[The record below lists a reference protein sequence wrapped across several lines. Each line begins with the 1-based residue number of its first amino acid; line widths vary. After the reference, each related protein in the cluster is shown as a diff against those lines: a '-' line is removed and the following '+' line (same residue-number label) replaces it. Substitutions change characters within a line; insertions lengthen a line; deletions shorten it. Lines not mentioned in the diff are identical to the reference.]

1 MKLNREIVM
10 MINKRTT
17 QYLLFLLSVTLTFCQ
32 PKNNQDNKK
41 SFERL
46 SGHLDSVNNI
56 WVCEDPQYFIN
67 SFEGQSLYA
76 SVMKLDAKGESVGI
90 GLINR
95 KGGIVVPLIYE
106 GVSLG
111 FGDGVCTVTKDDKL
125 GLVNE
130 EGIEIVAPTY
140 EYIDFEAVDGLL
152 RVGKNE
158 RYGMI
163 NLKGEVVIP
172 IIYKDVQGANEGMVA
187 VMIEKQQWGY
197 VNHKNEMIVKPE
209 FTYVD
214 KFENGKVILQKAD
227 GENYIVYKDGRVEKE
242 VK

>member
-1 MKLNREIVM
+1 M
-10 MINKRTT
+10 MINKKTT
-17 QYLLFLLSVTLTFCQ
+17 QYLLLLLSVTLTFCQ
-32 PKNNQDNKK
+32 PKNNHSIRK
-41 SFERL
+41 SFEKL
-46 SGHLDSVNNI
+46 SGHLDTVNNT
-56 WVCEDPQYFIN
+56 WVCDNPQYFVN
-67 SFEGQSLYA
+67 SYEGQSPYA
-76 SVMKLDAKGESVGI
+76 SVMKLDVNGESVGI

-95 KGGIVVPLIYE
+95 QGEIVVPTIYE

-130 EGIEIVAPTY
+130 EGIEIVAPTN
-140 EYIDFEAVDGLL
+140 EHIDFEAVDGLL
-152 RVGKNE
+152 RVGKDE

-172 IIYKDVQGANEGMVA
+172 IIYKDVQGVNEGMVA
-187 VMIEKQQWGY
+187 VMIEMQRWGY
-197 VNHKNEMIVKPE
+197 VNHKNEMIIRPE

-214 KFENGKVILQKAD
+214 RFENGKVILQKAD

-242 VK
+242 SNSNQ

>member
-1 MKLNREIVM
+1 MIT
-10 MINKRTT
+10 INKTT
-17 QYLLFLLSVTLTFCQ
+17 QYLLLLLSVTLTCCQ
-32 PKNNQDNKK
+32 PKNNPIIRK
-41 SFERL
+41 SLEKL
-46 SGHLDSVNNI
+46 SGHLDTINNS
-56 WVCEDPQYFIN
+56 WVCDDPKYFVN
-67 SFEGQSLYA
+67 SYEGQSSYA
-76 SVMKLDAKGESVGI
+76 SVMKLDENGESVGI

-95 KGGIVVPLIYE
+95 KGEIVVPLIYE

-111 FGDGVCTVTKDDKL
+111 FSDGVCTVTKDDKL

-130 EGIEIVAPTY
+130 EGVEIVAPTY

-152 RVGKNE
+152 RVGKDD

-163 NLKGEVVIP
+163 NLKGEIVIP
-172 IIYKDVQGANEGMVA
+172 VIYKDVQGANEGMVA
-187 VMIEKQQWGY
+187 VMIEMQRWGY

-242 VK
+242 AK